1 MRLALPLGAM
11 AILSV
16 SPIALMAFVFAV
28 GIPSA
33 TALVTQQVKSQS
45 VDVATNMF
53 HGSPPGDPA
62 TSHYL
67 VLVNMNWRYMHNTQ
81 VTLELTSICRTATL
95 SLYTKYSD
103 DRSQQL
109 DVPFEQMQEEVNGGR
124 TYAMTRYGSRSVDPG
139 KVVGVASRK
148 CFVAVIQDLG
158 GTTYVPDYQVALAAW
173 MGRWTTLRPRDY
185 ALIFATNHDCEYP
198 KDNEANPADYCTR
211 VPEAVFAD
219 KWNRYNADYSKRIVY
234 MQDLDGFNY
243 ALYDLGRNVQRALL
257 YADAH
262 EHGDLL
268 DDYIISKTL
277 FPT

>member
-1 MRLALPLGAM
+1 M
-11 AILSV
+11 AIFSA
-16 SPIALMAFVFAV
+16 SPVALMAFAFAL

-33 TALVTQQVKSQS
+33 AALTAQS
-45 VDVATNMF
+45 VMYESFSAVTEMF
-53 HGSPPGDPA
+53 HGSPPSAPEA
-62 TSHYL
+62 SQYL
-67 VLVNMNWRYMHNTQ
+67 LLVNMNWRYMHTE
-81 VTLELTSICRTATL
+81 VLSLSTICRTATL

-109 DVPFEQMQEEVNGGR
+109 DVPYEQMQEEVNGGR
-124 TYAMTRYGSRSVDPG
+124 TYAMTRYGSRSADPG

-148 CFVAVIQDLG
+148 CFAAMIQDLG

-234 MQDLDGFNY
+234 MQDLDGSNY
-243 ALYDLGRNVQRALL
+243 VLYDFSRDIQRVFL
-257 YADAH
+257 YSGTQH
-262 EHGDLL
+262 HGDLL
-268 DDYIISKTL
+268 DDYIIGKTL
-277 FPT
+277 FPM